1 MYSFDSR
8 VRYSEVDNQGFIT
21 LASILD
27 YFQDCSFF
35 HSEEQKV
42 GLQFLMKKQIAWVLS
57 SWQVEVRRYP
67 AYGEKIEV
75 STWAYDFEKFLG
87 YRNFKI
93 ENKMGEVLAFANS
106 VWVLLD
112 LQKGRPVRILPEMV
126 AAYQLSPR
134 FPMEYGSRKIML
146 PEEMKAQ
153 ESFPVHKY
161 HIDTNQHVNN
171 GKYIRMAQEY
181 LPEGFKVGKMRA
193 EYRKAA
199 VYGDVIYPFVAEEE
213 KKIIVNLADEQEKP
227 YAIVEL
233 EESE

>member
-8 VRYSEVDNQGFIT
+8 VRYSEVDQEGFIT

-42 GLQFLMKKQIAWVLS
+42 GLKFLMEKQIAWVLS
-57 SWQVEVRRYP
+57 SWQVEVKRYP

-93 ENKMGEVLAFANS
+93 ENKTGEILAFANS

-112 LQKGRPVRILPEMV
+112 LQKGRPVRILPEM
-126 AAYQLSPR
+126 AEAYQLSPR
-134 FPMEYGSRKIML
+134 FPMEYGSRKITL
-146 PEEMKAQ
+146 SEEMKEQ
-153 ESFPVHKY
+153 EPFPVHKY

-199 VYGDVIYPFVAEEE
+199 VHGDVIYPFVAEGE
-213 KKIIVNLADEQEKP
+213 KKIIVNLADEQKAP